1 VAGFAGHNKDE
12 EDRDRDDN
20 KKENFRIF
28 HDTSTFLETGFLV
41 ILEIVPLIKKWYFK
55 A

>member
-1 VAGFAGHNKDE
+1 MAGFAGHHKDE

-28 HDTSTFLETGFLV
+28 HKAGTFLETWFFSH
-41 ILEIVPLIKKWYFK
+41 LEVTLLAKRW
-55 A
+55 